1 MNFSFHSRFAL
12 DIQAMLEFKMALGH
26 KSSSYGWNLA
36 NFDRFCQNKF
46 PDEFVLTKELVF
58 AWCDEVNTEN
68 KSGYRMHAI
77 HELGKYLVSIGKDAF
92 IFPSELLPS
101 PKAELPYIFS
111 DDELKNFFKATDEI
125 PHCDKSPLLE
135 YTIPVIFRLQ
145 YGCGMRPQEVR
156 LLKRINFD
164 FSSNT
169 IYISES
175 KWCKDRRLAVT
186 DDLMNLCRKYDAI
199 ADMIIPDRTFFFQ
212 SPTGNSYTHGWL
224 TAQFHRCWNQFENRN
239 YKGFCTPY
247 AFRHNFATQTLMR
260 WVEEGKDLNVYIP
273 YLSAYMGHAS
283 FHSTYY
289 YVHLLPKRLSQM
301 DFTQADGIIPEVT
314 P

>member
-1 MNFSFHSRFAL
+1 MNFYFHSGFAR
-12 DIQAMLEFKMALGH
+12 DIQAMLELKSALGH
-26 KSSSYGWNLA
+26 KSGSYGWNLT
-36 NFDRFCQNKF
+36 NFDRFCQDKF
-46 PDEFVLTKELVF
+46 PDESVLTKELAF
-58 AWCDEVNTEN
+58 SWCDQVNSDN

-77 HELGKYLVSIGKDAF
+77 REFGKYLVSIGKEAF

-101 PKAELPYIFS
+101 HKAELPYIFS
-111 DDELKNFFKATDEI
+111 DEELINFFKATDKV
-125 PHCDKSPLLE
+125 PKCAKSPLLE
-135 YTIPVIFRLQ
+135 YTVPVIFRLQ

-164 FSSNT
+164 FSNNT

-186 DDLMNLCRKYDAI
+186 DDLMDLCRRYDAI

-212 SPTGNSYTHGWL
+212 SPNGNAYMHGWL
-224 TAQFHRCWNQFENRN
+224 TSKFHQCWNRSGNGNE
-239 YKGFCTPY
+239 KSPSTPY
-247 AFRHNFATQTLMR
+247 DFRHNFATQTLMR

-273 YLSAYMGHAS
+273 YMSAYMGHSS
-283 FHSTYY
+283 FNSTYY
-289 YVHLLPKRLSQM
+289 YVHLLPERLSKM
-301 DFTQADGIIPEVT
+301 DFTHAEGIIPEVT